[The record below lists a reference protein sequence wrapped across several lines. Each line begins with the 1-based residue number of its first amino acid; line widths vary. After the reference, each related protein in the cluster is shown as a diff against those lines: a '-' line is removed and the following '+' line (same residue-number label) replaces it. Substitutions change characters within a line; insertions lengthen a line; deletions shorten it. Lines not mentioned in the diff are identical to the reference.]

1 MTGEGYQMSE
11 PQQEPEWV
19 QRMRAAGYNIR
30 VGSGEPMSEIPDAYF
45 YPPPT
50 LRSRI
55 GESLVRGYRRMVR
68 ALTFTRDTTH
78 APFP

>member
-1 MTGEGYQMSE
+1 MSE
-11 PQQEPEWV
+11 EPRAEPEWV

-30 VGSGEPMSEIPDAYF
+30 VGRGEPIPEIPDAYF

-50 LRSRI
+50 LRNRI
-55 GESLVRGYRRMVR
+55 RESLGRGFKKLVR
-68 ALTFTRDTTH
+68 AVTAIRRSSH

>member
-1 MTGEGYQMSE
+1 MSE
-11 PQQEPEWV
+11 APRMEPPAEPEWV

-50 LRSRI
+50 LRNRTR
-55 GESLVRGYRRMVR
+55 ESLVRGYRRLVR
-68 ALTFTRDTTH
+68 ALTSTRGTTH
-78 APFP
+78 APLP

>member
-1 MTGEGYQMSE
+1 MSE
-11 PQQEPEWV
+11 APRVELPAEPEWV

-30 VGSGEPMSEIPDAYF
+30 IGTGEGTMSEIPDAYF
-45 YPPPT
+45 YPPPS

-55 GESLVRGYRRMVR
+55 RGRIVRACKRMVH
-68 ALTFTRDTTH
+68 ALTSARRTTH

>member
-1 MTGEGYQMSE
+1 MSE
-11 PQQEPEWV
+11 APRTEPRPEPEWV

-30 VGSGEPMSEIPDAYF
+30 IGTGEGTLSEIPDAYF

-55 GESLVRGYRRMVR
+55 RRSVVRAFGKLAR
-68 ALTFTRDTTH
+68 ALTLDRRATH
-78 APFP
+78 APLP